1 MGGLCSK
8 RSAVD
13 KSPSESTLD
22 SNGLRDQ
29 PMPNQSRSK
38 MKGALAYS
46 IAGETMEK
54 RLQEQ
59 TVSVTEGMS
68 VPAEDLHA
76 ASAEATEPQLSRA
89 FSQKSRS
96 TMSKPSDPGQS
107 GTAKAS
113 VSSDSFLLY
122 NWMVSEV
129 SSVLGKAGSVGFG
142 KAVEVLDTLGS
153 TMTNLHLNSSFVSGV
168 STKGNKIS
176 ILSFEVANTVVK
188 GFNLMQSLS
197 KENIK
202 YLKQVVLRSEGVQYL
217 ISKDMDELLRVAAA
231 DKREELKVFSK
242 EVVRFGNRCKDPQW
256 HNLERYFDKLASEL
270 THQKQLKKIAE
281 TAMEQLMTLAH
292 YTAELYHELHALD
305 KFEQDY
311 KRKHQE
317 DNSANGVQRGD
328 NLQNPRQ
335 DLKSQ
340 RKHVKSLKKRSLWSK
355 NLEEVL
361 EKLVDIVHFLH
372 LQIQDAF
379 GTADTDKP
387 SELTMKSQ
395 RRLGPAGLALHY
407 ANIITQIDT
416 LVSRSSSVPSNT
428 RDSLYQGLP
437 PTMKNAFRCRLQS
450 FQNKEE
456 LTVPQIKAE
465 MEKSLRWLVPIAN
478 NTTKAHHGFGWVGE
492 WANIGS
498 EVNRKPGGSVDLIRV
513 ETLYHADKEKTE
525 AYILNLLL
533 WLHHLIS
540 RLKSSGGG
548 IKSPIKSPVCSP
560 SQEGLTITSLSAKPS
575 PPSSVLSQEDE
586 EMLQYVNFRKLIPGI
601 SKSQEFDTTKSKSGR
616 HNRLSK
622 SNSHSPASCTRKDFF
637 AGARR
642 PSLLPVIDFNIDR
655 VKALDMIDRVDD
667 IRKP

>member
-46 IAGETMEK
+46 IAGDTMEE

-59 TVSVTEGMS
+59 TFSVTEGMS
-68 VPAEDLHA
+68 
-76 ASAEATEPQLSRA
+76 
-89 FSQKSRS
+89 
-96 TMSKPSDPGQS
+96 
-107 GTAKAS
+107 
-113 VSSDSFLLY
+113 
-122 NWMVSEV
+122 VSEV

-142 KAVEVLDTLGS
+142 KAVE
-153 TMTNLHLNSSFVSGV
+153 
-168 STKGNKIS
+168 
-176 ILSFEVANTVVK
+176 
-188 GFNLMQSLS
+188 
-197 KENIK
+197 
-202 YLKQVVLRSEGVQYL
+202 
-217 ISKDMDELLRVAAA
+217 
-231 DKREELKVFSK
+231 
-242 EVVRFGNRCKDPQW
+242 
-256 HNLERYFDKLASEL
+256 
-270 THQKQLKKIAE
+270 
-281 TAMEQLMTLAH
+281 
-292 YTAELYHELHALD
+292 ELYHELHALD

-328 NLQNPRQ
+328 NLQIPRQ

-387 SELTMKSQ
+387 SELTIKSQ

-416 LVSRSSSVPSNT
+416 LVSRSNSVPSNT

-450 FQNKEE
+450 FQIKEE
-456 LTVPQIKAE
+456 IPVPQIKAE

-492 WANIGS
+492 WANMGS

-533 WLHHLIS
+533 WLHHHIS
-540 RLKSSGGG
+540 RSKSSGGG
-548 IKSPIKSPVCSP
+548 IKSPVCSP
-560 SQEGLTITSLSAKPS
+560 TREGLTITSLSAKPS

-642 PSLLPVIDFNIDR
+642 PSMLPVIDFNIDR
-655 VKALDMIDRVDD
+655 VKALDVIDRVDD

>member
-46 IAGETMEK
+46 IAGDTMEE

-59 TVSVTEGMS
+59 TFSVTEGMS
-68 VPAEDLHA
+68 VPAGDLHA

-89 FSQKSRS
+89 FSHKSRS
-96 TMSKPSDPGQS
+96 TMSKPSDPE
-107 GTAKAS
+107 K
-113 VSSDSFLLY
+113 
-122 NWMVSEV
+122 N
-129 SSVLGKAGSVGFG
+129 SVLGKAGSVGFG

-153 TMTNLHLNSSFVSGV
+153 TMTNLHLSSSFVSGV

-176 ILSFEVANTVVK
+176 ILSFEVANTIVK

-197 KENIK
+197 KENTK

-270 THQKQLKKIAE
+270 THQKQLNKIAE

-328 NLQNPRQ
+328 NLQIPRQ

-387 SELTMKSQ
+387 SELTIKSQ

-416 LVSRSSSVPSNT
+416 LVSRSNSVPSNT

-450 FQNKEE
+450 FQIKEE
-456 LTVPQIKAE
+456 IPVPQIKAE

-492 WANIGS
+492 WANMGS

-533 WLHHLIS
+533 WLHHHIS
-540 RLKSSGGG
+540 RSKSSGGG
-548 IKSPIKSPVCSP
+548 IKSPVCSP
-560 SQEGLTITSLSAKPS
+560 TREGLTITSLSAKPS

-642 PSLLPVIDFNIDR
+642 PSMLPVIDFNIDR
-655 VKALDMIDRVDD
+655 VKALDVIDRVDD

>member
-46 IAGETMEK
+46 IAGDTMEE

-59 TVSVTEGMS
+59 TFSVTEGMS
-68 VPAEDLHA
+68 VPAGDLHA

-89 FSQKSRS
+89 FSHKSRS
-96 TMSKPSDPGQS
+96 TMSKPSDPE
-107 GTAKAS
+107 K
-113 VSSDSFLLY
+113 
-122 NWMVSEV
+122 
-129 SSVLGKAGSVGFG
+129 K
-142 KAVEVLDTLGS
+142 
-153 TMTNLHLNSSFVSGV
+153 
-168 STKGNKIS
+168 
-176 ILSFEVANTVVK
+176 
-188 GFNLMQSLS
+188 
-197 KENIK
+197 
-202 YLKQVVLRSEGVQYL
+202 
-217 ISKDMDELLRVAAA
+217 
-231 DKREELKVFSK
+231 EELK
-242 EVVRFGNRCKDPQW
+242 
-256 HNLERYFDKLASEL
+256 
-270 THQKQLKKIAE
+270 
-281 TAMEQLMTLAH
+281 
-292 YTAELYHELHALD
+292 ELYHELHALD

-328 NLQNPRQ
+328 NLQIPRQ

-355 NLEEVL
+355 NLEEV
-361 EKLVDIVHFLH
+361 
-372 LQIQDAF
+372 
-379 GTADTDKP
+379 
-387 SELTMKSQ
+387 
-395 RRLGPAGLALHY
+395 
-407 ANIITQIDT
+407 
-416 LVSRSSSVPSNT
+416 SRSNSVPSNT

-450 FQNKEE
+450 FQIKEE
-456 LTVPQIKAE
+456 IPVPQIKAE

-478 NTTKAHHGFGWVGE
+478 NTTK
-492 WANIGS
+492 S

-533 WLHHLIS
+533 WLHHHIS
-540 RLKSSGGG
+540 RSKSSGGG
-548 IKSPIKSPVCSP
+548 IKSPVCSP
-560 SQEGLTITSLSAKPS
+560 TREGLTITSLSAKPS

-642 PSLLPVIDFNIDR
+642 PSMLPVIDFNIDR
-655 VKALDMIDRVDD
+655 VKALDVIDRVDD

>member
-46 IAGETMEK
+46 IAGDTMEE

-59 TVSVTEGMS
+59 TFSVTEGMS
-68 VPAEDLHA
+68 VPAGDLHA

-89 FSQKSRS
+89 FSHKSRS
-96 TMSKPSDPGQS
+96 TMSKPSDPE
-107 GTAKAS
+107 K
-113 VSSDSFLLY
+113 
-122 NWMVSEV
+122 N
-129 SSVLGKAGSVGFG
+129 SVLGKAGSVGFG

-153 TMTNLHLNSSFVSGV
+153 TMTNLHLSSSFVSGV

-176 ILSFEVANTVVK
+176 ILSFEVANTIVK

-197 KENIK
+197 KENTK

-217 ISKDMDELLRVAAA
+217 ISKDMDELLR
-231 DKREELKVFSK
+231 
-242 EVVRFGNRCKDPQW
+242 
-256 HNLERYFDKLASEL
+256 
-270 THQKQLKKIAE
+270 
-281 TAMEQLMTLAH
+281 
-292 YTAELYHELHALD
+292 ELYHELHALD

-328 NLQNPRQ
+328 NLQIPRQ

-387 SELTMKSQ
+387 SELTIKSQ

-416 LVSRSSSVPSNT
+416 LVSRSNSVPSNT

-450 FQNKEE
+450 FQIKEE
-456 LTVPQIKAE
+456 IPVPQIKAE

-492 WANIGS
+492 WANMGS

-533 WLHHLIS
+533 WLHHHIS
-540 RLKSSGGG
+540 RSKSSGGG
-548 IKSPIKSPVCSP
+548 IKSPVCSP
-560 SQEGLTITSLSAKPS
+560 TREGLTITSLSAKPS

-642 PSLLPVIDFNIDR
+642 PSMLPVIDFNIDR
-655 VKALDMIDRVDD
+655 VKALDVIDRVDD

>member
-46 IAGETMEK
+46 IAGDTMEE

-59 TVSVTEGMS
+59 TFSVTEGMS
-68 VPAEDLHA
+68 VPAGDLHA

-89 FSQKSRS
+89 FSHKSRS
-96 TMSKPSDPGQS
+96 TMSKPSDPE
-107 GTAKAS
+107 KKN
-113 VSSDSFLLY
+113 Y
-122 NWMVSEV
+122 
-129 SSVLGKAGSVGFG
+129 
-142 KAVEVLDTLGS
+142 
-153 TMTNLHLNSSFVSGV
+153 TMNCMPWIN
-168 STKGNKIS
+168 
-176 ILSFEVANTVVK
+176 
-188 GFNLMQSLS
+188 LS
-197 KENIK
+197 KIIRENIK
-202 YLKQVVLRSEGVQYL
+202 KIIVQMEY
-217 ISKDMDELLRVAAA
+217 
-231 DKREELKVFSK
+231 K
-242 EVVRFGNRCKDPQW
+242 E
-256 HNLERYFDKLASEL
+256 
-270 THQKQLKKIAE
+270 
-281 TAMEQLMTLAH
+281 
-292 YTAELYHELHALD
+292 
-305 KFEQDY
+305 
-311 KRKHQE
+311 
-317 DNSANGVQRGD
+317 
-328 NLQNPRQ
+328 
-335 DLKSQ
+335 
-340 RKHVKSLKKRSLWSK
+340 
-355 NLEEVL
+355 
-361 EKLVDIVHFLH
+361 
-372 LQIQDAF
+372 
-379 GTADTDKP
+379 
-387 SELTMKSQ
+387 
-395 RRLGPAGLALHY
+395 
-407 ANIITQIDT
+407 
-416 LVSRSSSVPSNT
+416 VSRSNSVPSNT

-450 FQNKEE
+450 FQIKEE
-456 LTVPQIKAE
+456 IPVPQIKAE

-478 NTTKAHHGFGWVGE
+478 NTTK
-492 WANIGS
+492 S

-533 WLHHLIS
+533 WLHHHIS
-540 RLKSSGGG
+540 RSKSSGGG
-548 IKSPIKSPVCSP
+548 IKSPVCSP
-560 SQEGLTITSLSAKPS
+560 TREGLTITSLSAKPS

-642 PSLLPVIDFNIDR
+642 PSMLPVIDFNIDR
-655 VKALDMIDRVDD
+655 VKALDVIDRVDD

>member
-107 GTAKAS
+107 GTTK
-113 VSSDSFLLY
+113 
-122 NWMVSEV
+122 VSEV

-256 HNLERYFDKLASEL
+256 HNLERYFDK
-270 THQKQLKKIAE
+270 
-281 TAMEQLMTLAH
+281 
-292 YTAELYHELHALD
+292 
-305 KFEQDY
+305 
-311 KRKHQE
+311 
-317 DNSANGVQRGD
+317 
-328 NLQNPRQ
+328 
-335 DLKSQ
+335 
-340 RKHVKSLKKRSLWSK
+340 
-355 NLEEVL
+355 
-361 EKLVDIVHFLH
+361 
-372 LQIQDAF
+372 
-379 GTADTDKP
+379 
-387 SELTMKSQ
+387 
-395 RRLGPAGLALHY
+395 
-407 ANIITQIDT
+407 
-416 LVSRSSSVPSNT
+416 
-428 RDSLYQGLP
+428 
-437 PTMKNAFRCRLQS
+437 
-450 FQNKEE
+450 
-456 LTVPQIKAE
+456 
-465 MEKSLRWLVPIAN
+465 
-478 NTTKAHHGFGWVGE
+478 
-492 WANIGS
+492 
-498 EVNRKPGGSVDLIRV
+498 
-513 ETLYHADKEKTE
+513 
-525 AYILNLLL
+525 
-533 WLHHLIS
+533 
-540 RLKSSGGG
+540 
-548 IKSPIKSPVCSP
+548 
-560 SQEGLTITSLSAKPS
+560 
-575 PPSSVLSQEDE
+575 
-586 EMLQYVNFRKLIPGI
+586 
-601 SKSQEFDTTKSKSGR
+601 
-616 HNRLSK
+616 
-622 SNSHSPASCTRKDFF
+622 
-637 AGARR
+637 
-642 PSLLPVIDFNIDR
+642 
-655 VKALDMIDRVDD
+655 
-667 IRKP
+667 